1 MSSADTP
8 KTIELYGF
16 AVMTEALAFGPI
28 TPGMLVEPADD
39 RVRPH
44 ATAAG
49 TAAPSFAVENG
60 MTGGG
65 IDDDYQ
71 EGDPV
76 LIKTFAPGSRV
87 YALAAAGA
95 DAIAKNALLASA
107 GDGTL
112 APAGDD
118 EIAVARAVEALDNSG
133 GATPARIRVVVIPA
147 QRTAAV

>member
-39 RVRPH
+39 RVRPD

-95 DAIAKNALLASA
+95 DAIAKNA
-107 GDGTL
+107 GTL